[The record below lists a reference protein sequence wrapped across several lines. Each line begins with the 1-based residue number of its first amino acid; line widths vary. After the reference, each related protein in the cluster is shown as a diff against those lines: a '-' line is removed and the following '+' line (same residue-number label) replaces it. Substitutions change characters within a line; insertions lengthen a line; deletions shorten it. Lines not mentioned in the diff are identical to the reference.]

1 VNSHTHTHRNTEREQ
16 PVCVSGL
23 TDASR
28 HRKWSAQNSE
38 HFLFLTLAFTNCN
51 RAKRAER
58 LNTHTLS
65 FTYTHLKAFYLGLHT
80 LSLSL
85 SLSHTITETHKHTHS
100 FSLTHTY
107 TQYSREQILAVIKEF
122 ICVGFH
128 QNTSKRVCVCSLGVS
143 SD

>member
-1 VNSHTHTHRNTEREQ
+1 VNSHTHRNTEREQ

-38 HFLFLTLAFTNCN
+38 HFLFLTLAFTNLN

-58 LNTHTLS
+58 LNTHTLFHIHTFES
-65 FTYTHLKAFYLGLHT
+65 ILLRAPHT
-80 LSLSL
+80 LSLS
-85 SLSHTITETHKHTHS
+85 HTHNHRDTQTYTLS